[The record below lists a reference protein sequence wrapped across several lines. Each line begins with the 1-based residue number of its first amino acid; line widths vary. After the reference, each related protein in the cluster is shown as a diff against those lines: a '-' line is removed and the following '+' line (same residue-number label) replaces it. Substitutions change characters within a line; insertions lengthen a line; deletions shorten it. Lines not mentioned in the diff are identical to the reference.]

1 MALFFVK
8 IKNTLPKKC
17 IFLLFANNMV
27 GDIMCDK
34 MFSRRAA
41 ICFFVITFLMLGC
54 ILRVA
59 VLAVGNYEQVQI
71 EQSTYRIKAAD
82 SRGTIYDC
90 KMRPV
95 TNNSTCILAAV
106 SPTPQAIMGISSLLS
121 GEELDRV
128 LKTLKINKPAVCRV
142 PYQIECDGIAFTKIY
157 ESTLDGTFAS
167 HIVGYTDSTGHG
179 VSGLQYY
186 YDELLYSKKGIEA
199 QFTVNGRGEVLSGI
213 EPTFNND
220 IKPISQGVVS
230 TIDVDIQSVVENAAE
245 GLTSGAVII
254 AEVKTAKI
262 RAMVS
267 MPQFDIYEVDKSLEA
282 SNSPLLNRAL
292 LSFSVGSA
300 FKPCVAAAAIE
311 EKAGGYT
318 FNCKGSTHII
328 DRSFN
333 CHKRDGHGLMDL
345 RHALAFSCNCYFY
358 NFAISVGAE
367 SIYKMASSLNFGSS
381 IRIADGMKTN
391 SGNLTRLQEISNDA
405 VLANLSIG
413 QGELLLSPVSML
425 TLYCAIS
432 GDGTYRLPTIVEKTI
447 RGGKQAEYKLSSPTR
462 VMKESTAALLRDY
475 LSNVITEGTGIAAM
489 PTLCTAAGK
498 TATAQTG
505 RYYEN
510 GTEITNSWFCG
521 FFPAEK
527 PQYVAIVMS
536 DGATQKST
544 AGIFAEIAD
553 GVTKLSVS

>member
-1 MALFFVK
+1 M
-8 IKNTLPKKC
+8 P
-17 IFLLFANNMV
+17 FANNIV
-27 GDIMCDK
+27 GDIMFDK
-34 MFSRRAA
+34 IFSRRAA
-41 ICFFVITFLMLGC
+41 ICFFVITFLMLSC

-90 KMRPV
+90 KMRPI
-95 TNNSTCILAAV
+95 TNNSTCVLAAV
-106 SPTPQAIMGISSLLS
+106 SPTPQAIMGISFLLS
-121 GEELDRV
+121 GDELDSV
-128 LKTLKINKPAVCRV
+128 LETLKSNKPAVCEV
-142 PYQIECDGIAFTKIY
+142 PYQIECDGIDFSKAYK
-157 ESTLDGTFAS
+157 STLDGDFAC
-167 HIVGYTDSTGHG
+167 HIVGYIDSTGHG

-186 YDELLYSKKGIEA
+186 YDELLYSKNGIEA
-199 QFTVNGRGEVLSGI
+199 QFTINGRGEVLSGI
-213 EPTFNND
+213 EPTFTND
-220 IKPISQGVVS
+220 INPISQGVVS
-230 TIDVDIQSVVENAAE
+230 TIDIDIQSVAENAAE

-254 AEVKTAKI
+254 AEAESAKI

-282 SNSPLLNRAL
+282 PNSPLLNRAL

-311 EKAGGYT
+311 ERSGNYT
-318 FNCKGSTHII
+318 FNCEGSTQII

-333 CHKRDGHGLMDL
+333 CHKRDGHGIMDL

-358 NFAISVGAE
+358 NFAIKVGAQA
-367 SIYKMASSLNFGSS
+367 IYKMASSLNFGNS
-381 IRIADGMKTN
+381 IRIANDMKT
-391 SGNLTRLQEISNDA
+391 SRGNLTKLQDISNDA
-405 VLANLSIG
+405 ILANLSIG

-425 TLYCAIS
+425 TLYCAIA

-447 RGGKQAEYKLSSPTR
+447 DGGKQTEYNLSSPTR
-462 VMKESTAALLRDY
+462 VMKESTAALLRNY
-475 LSNVITEGTGIAAM
+475 LSDVITEGTGIAAM

-536 DGATQKST
+536 DGSTQKST
-544 AGIFAEIAD
+544 ARIFAEIAD
-553 GVTKLSVS
+553 GVTKLFVG

>member
-1 MALFFVK
+1 M
-8 IKNTLPKKC
+8 I
-17 IFLLFANNMV
+17 
-27 GDIMCDK
+27 GDIMFDK

-41 ICFFVITFLMLGC
+41 ICFFLITFLMLSC

-59 VLAVGNYEQVQI
+59 VLALGNYAQVQA
-71 EQSTYRIKAAD
+71 EQSTYSIRAAS
-82 SRGTIYDC
+82 SRGTVYDC
-90 KMRPV
+90 KMRPI

-121 GEELDRV
+121 GDELDSV
-128 LKTLKINKPAVCRV
+128 LKTLKDKKPAVCEV
-142 PYQIECDGIAFTKIY
+142 PRSIECDGIAFTKIY
-157 ESTLDGTFAS
+157 KSTLNGAFAC
-167 HIVGYTDSTGHG
+167 HAVGYTDSSGHG

-186 YDELLYSKKGIEA
+186 YDDLLYSERGVEA
-199 QFTVNGRGEVLSGI
+199 KFTVNGRGEIISGI
-213 EPTFNND
+213 EPIFSSNINPT
-220 IKPISQGVVS
+220 SQGVVS
-230 TIDVDIQSVVENAAE
+230 TIDMDIQSVAE
-245 GLTSGAVII
+245 SASIGLTSGAVIV
-254 AEVKTAKI
+254 AEAKSSAI

-267 MPQFDIYEVDKSLEA
+267 MPQFDIYEVEKSLKNE
-282 SNSPLLNRAL
+282 NSPLLNRAL

-311 EKAGGYT
+311 KRIGGYT
-318 FNCKGSTHII
+318 FNCEGSTQII

-333 CHKRDGHGLMDL
+333 CHKRDGHGVMDL

-358 NFAISVGAE
+358 NFAIKAGAE
-367 SIYKMASSLNFGSS
+367 AVYKMASSLNFGNS
-381 IRIADGMKTN
+381 IVIANGMKTD
-391 SGNLTRLQEISNDA
+391 SGNLTKLEDIWNDA
-405 VLANLSIG
+405 ILANLSIG

-425 TLYCAIS
+425 TLYCAIA
-432 GDGTYRLPTIVEKTI
+432 GDGTYRLPTLVEKTI
-447 RGGKQAEYKLSSPTR
+447 DGGKETEYELSSPTR
-462 VMKESTAALLRDY
+462 VMEESTAALLRDY
-475 LSNVITEGTGIAAM
+475 LSNVITEGTGMAAK

-521 FFPAEK
+521 FFPVEE
-527 PQYVAIVMS
+527 PQYVVIVMS

-553 GVTKLSVS
+553 GITKLSVNESLVG